1 MPLAKVEVRKTWRP
15 EQVQAIIEAV
25 YVAQRDALKVPEHDR
40 HIRFMEHKPEHFHMP
55 PGRTENYTLVE
66 ITIFTGRSLE
76 TKRLLYQKVVQKFG
90 ILGIAP
96 SDIQIVLHEVPLENW
111 GIRGGVPAP
120 EVDLGFEE
128 NV

>member
-1 MPLAKVEVRKTWRP
+1 
-15 EQVQAIIEAV
+15 
-25 YVAQRDALKVPEHDR
+25 
-40 HIRFMEHKPEHFHMP
+40 MP

-66 ITIFTGRSLE
+66 ISIFAGRSLE
-76 TKRLLYQKVVQKFG
+76 TKRLLYQKIVQNFG

-96 SDIQIVLHEVPLENW
+96 SDILIVLNEVPLENR

-120 EVDLGFEE
+120 EVDLGFEV